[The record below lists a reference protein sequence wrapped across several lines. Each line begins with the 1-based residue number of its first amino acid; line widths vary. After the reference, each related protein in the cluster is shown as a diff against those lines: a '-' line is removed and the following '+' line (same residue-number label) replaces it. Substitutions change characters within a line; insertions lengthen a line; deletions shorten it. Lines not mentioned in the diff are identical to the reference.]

1 MSEYVQ
7 RGVGAATWCYRATIK
22 IDAPAAEIR
31 ARLPYAVAV
40 QEAGPQQCIAEVG
53 SDTPHMLTL
62 YIGLLDVD
70 FEIIDAPGLADH
82 LRKMAS
88 RFERAA
94 GT

>member
-1 MSEYVQ
+1 
-7 RGVGAATWCYRATIK
+7 
-22 IDAPAAEIR
+22 
-31 ARLPYAVAV
+31 
-40 QEAGPQQCIAEVG
+40 
-53 SDTPHMLTL
+53 MLTL